1 MNVQHDFARM
11 ITTERSF
18 FSGHRARW
26 ATGLALIAVL
36 VAGLWWSSRP
46 DTDAGSLPAASAQSE
61 RERAGGATGVQF
73 GPGGGVSN
81 VVAPT
86 VLPDGRPSDFSP
98 EDWAALKSAM
108 AKTANPESELKRVVA
123 YLRFQKSFGQWQS
136 LRESS
141 DHALRQ
147 QLAASL
153 VEQLPERLRQGEV
166 TMGEALMLA
175 SALWTDLEPNEDK
188 RKVRLEEVQ
197 AVLASAAPQPDAA
210 QQAREAAQQAEYKRR
225 EAAIV
230 LEYQSRPE
238 SQRDQVWLEGQL
250 DTARRAVYGAN

>member
-1 MNVQHDFARM
+1 
-11 ITTERSF
+11 
-18 FSGHRARW
+18 
-26 ATGLALIAVL
+26 
-36 VAGLWWSSRP
+36 
-46 DTDAGSLPAASAQSE
+46 
-61 RERAGGATGVQF
+61 
-73 GPGGGVSN
+73 
-81 VVAPT
+81 
-86 VLPDGRPSDFSP
+86 
-98 EDWAALKSAM
+98 M

-123 YLRFQKSFGQWQS
+123 YLRFQKSFEQWQN

-141 DHALRQ
+141 DLARRQ

-153 VEQLPERLRQGEV
+153 VDQLPERLRQGVV

-197 AVLASAAPQPDAA
+197 AVLASAVPQPDAA

-238 SQRDQVWLEGQL
+238 SQRDQAWLEGQL